1 MRDVEGIVE
10 TARSVLAVRARAD
23 AAEVSFL
30 ASLDSG
36 ASSDSWERRSL
47 AEALAPELRLSPQG
61 VLDRIHTAL
70 ALTHRMPRL
79 LSAMREGQV
88 DRYGAERVLNVVAP
102 VSDSDALEVDRLL
115 EEKLSRLSLTA
126 WQPRNMA
133 WHASQ
138 IVKQVDPGAE
148 TAAARMAHEGRK
160 VTLDHG
166 VYAQSR
172 LSADL
177 PSNLASAAYARVDAM
192 ARKLRLGD
200 SSRNLDQ
207 LRADVFADLLLG
219 NDPGVQVPQSAAMVY
234 LHMPID
240 TALSMSETGAS
251 IDGIGP
257 IPAAYAREIMT
268 NPKSIWRK
276 VLCDPATGNPVDLGR
291 SSYRPNST
299 IRKVVEVRD
308 RMCVVPWCR
317 RPARHCDFDH
327 QQQWAKDRG
336 STSTSNAA
344 PRCRRHHRLKNAP
357 GWTHHYNPAHG
368 TSSITTPLGVTY
380 TDKRE
385 TVLEPRLPDTDDT
398 HDDAPD
404 NEPPPF

>member
-1 MRDVEGIVE
+1 M
-10 TARSVLAVRARAD
+10 
-23 AAEVSFL
+23 
-30 ASLDSG
+30 
-36 ASSDSWERRSL
+36 

-70 ALTHRMPRL
+70 ALTYRMPRL
-79 LSAMREGQV
+79 LQSMREGQV
-88 DRYGAERVLNVVAP
+88 DRYCAERVLNVVAP
-102 VSDSDALEVDRLL
+102 ISDSDALEVDRLL
-115 EEKLSRLSLTA
+115 EEKLSRLSITA

-160 VTLDHG
+160 VALDHG

-172 LSADL
+172 LSVDL
-177 PSNLASAAYARVDAM
+177 PSDVASAAYARVDAM
-192 ARKLRLGD
+192 ARKLRLSD

-207 LRADVFADLLLG
+207 LRVDVFADLLLG
-219 NDPGVQVPQSAAMVY
+219 NDPGVTVPQSAAMVY

-240 TALSMSETGAS
+240 TALSMSESGAS

-291 SSYRPNST
+291 TSYRPNST
-299 IRKVVEVRD
+299 IRKLVQVRD

-327 QQQWAKDRG
+327 QQQWSKDRG
-336 STSTSNAA
+336 TTSTANAA

-357 GWTHHYNPAHG
+357 GWLNHYDPTHG
-368 TSSITTPLGVTY
+368 TSSVTTPLGVTC

-385 TVLEPRLPDTDDT
+385 TVLPPRSPHPDDS
-398 HDDAPD
+398 
-404 NEPPPF
+404 PPPF

>member
-1 MRDVEGIVE
+1 MGCVRDVEGIVDE
-10 TARSVLAVRARAD
+10 ARSVLALRARAD

-36 ASSDSWERRSL
+36 SSSDSMERRSL
-47 AEALAPELRLSPQG
+47 AEALAPELRLSPQS

-70 ALTHRMPRL
+70 GLTYRMPRL
-79 LSAMREGQV
+79 LQAMRDGQV
-88 DRYGAERVLNVVAP
+88 DRYCAERVLNTVAP
-102 VSDSDALEVDRLL
+102 VSDADALEVDRLL
-115 EEKLSRLSLTA
+115 KEKLARLSLTA

-166 VYAQSR
+166 VYAQSQI
-172 LSADL
+172 SADL
-177 PSNLASAAYARVDAM
+177 PSDVASAAYARVDAM
-192 ARKLRLGD
+192 ARKLRLSD

-257 IPAAYAREIMT
+257 VPAAYAREIMAD
-268 NPKSIWRK
+268 PKSVWRK

-291 SSYRPNST
+291 TSYRPSST

-327 QQQWAKDRG
+327 QQQWAKDHG
-336 STSTSNAA
+336 STSTDNAA
-344 PRCRRHHRLKNAP
+344 PRCRKHHRLKNAP
-357 GWTHHYNPAHG
+357 GWIHSYDPVHG

-385 TVLEPRLPDTDDT
+385 TVLPPRSSETDSTAEP
-398 HDDAPD
+398 
-404 NEPPPF
+404 EPPPF

>member
-1 MRDVEGIVE
+1 M
-10 TARSVLAVRARAD
+10 TY
-23 AAEVSFL
+23 
-30 ASLDSG
+30 
-36 ASSDSWERRSL
+36 
-47 AEALAPELRLSPQG
+47 
-61 VLDRIHTAL
+61 
-70 ALTHRMPRL
+70 RMPRL
-79 LSAMREGQV
+79 LQAMREGQV
-88 DRYGAERVLNVVAP
+88 DRYCAERVLNTVAP
-102 VSDSDALEVDRLL
+102 VSDLDALEVDRLL

-177 PSNLASAAYARVDAM
+177 PSDVASAAYARVDAM
-192 ARKLRLGD
+192 ARKLRLND

-207 LRADVFADLLLG
+207 LRADVFADLLIG
-219 NDPGVQVPQSAAMVY
+219 NDPGVTVPQSAAMVY

-251 IDGIGP
+251 IDGVGP
-257 IPAAYAREIMT
+257 IPATYAREIMT

-291 SSYRPNST
+291 TSYRPNST

-308 RMCVVPWCR
+308 RMCIVPWCR

-327 QQQWAKDRG
+327 HKQWAKDHG
-336 STSTSNAA
+336 STAVDNAA
-344 PRCRRHHRLKNAP
+344 PRCRKHHRLKNAP
-357 GWTHHYNPAHG
+357 GWIHAYDPLHG
-368 TSSITTPLGVTY
+368 TSSVTTPLGATY
-380 TDKRE
+380 ADKRE
-385 TVLEPRLPDTDDT
+385 TVLEPRSSRPD
-398 HDDAPD
+398 HSGDAD
-404 NEPPPF
+404 GPP

>member
-1 MRDVEGIVE
+1 M
-10 TARSVLAVRARAD
+10 
-23 AAEVSFL
+23 
-30 ASLDSG
+30 
-36 ASSDSWERRSL
+36 
-47 AEALAPELRLSPQG
+47 SPQV
-61 VLDRIHTAL
+61 VLGRIDTAL
-70 ALTHRMPRL
+70 ALTYRMPRL
-79 LSAMREGQV
+79 LSAMHGGQV
-88 DRYGAERVLNVVAP
+88 DRYCAERVLNVVAP

-115 EEKLSRLSLTA
+115 EEKLGRLSLTA

-148 TAAARMAHEGRK
+148 TAAARRAHEGRK

-166 VYAQSR
+166 VHAQSR
-172 LSADL
+172 IAADL
-177 PSNLASAAYARVDAM
+177 PSDIDSAAYARVDAI
-192 ARKLRLGD
+192 ARKLRTSD

-219 NDPGVQVPQSAAMVY
+219 NDPGVTVPQSAAMVY

-268 NPKSIWRK
+268 NPKSLWRK

-299 IRKVVEVRD
+299 IRKLVEVRD

-327 QQQWAKDRG
+327 HHEWAIDQG

-357 GWTHHYNPAHG
+357 GWIHSYDPTHG
-368 TSSITTPLGVTY
+368 TSSVTTPLGVTY

-385 TVLEPRLPDTDDT
+385 TVLEPR
-398 HDDAPD
+398 
-404 NEPPPF
+404 

>member
-1 MRDVEGIVE
+1 M
-10 TARSVLAVRARAD
+10 LA
-23 AAEVSFL
+23 
-30 ASLDSG
+30 
-36 ASSDSWERRSL
+36 
-47 AEALAPELRLSPQG
+47 
-61 VLDRIHTAL
+61 
-70 ALTHRMPRL
+70 
-79 LSAMREGQV
+79 AMREGQV

-115 EEKLSRLSLTA
+115 EEKLGRLSLTA

-172 LSADL
+172 ISADL
-177 PSNLASAAYARVDAM
+177 PSDVASAAFARVDAM

-219 NDPGVQVPQSAAMVY
+219 NDPGVTVPQSAAMVY

-257 IPAAYAREIMT
+257 IPATYAREIMT

-291 SSYRPNST
+291 SSYRPTST
-299 IRKVVEVRD
+299 IRTLVEVRD

-327 QQQWAKDRG
+327 QQQWTKDHG
-336 STSTSNAA
+336 STAVDNAG
-344 PRCRRHHRLKNAP
+344 PRCRKHHRLKNAP
-357 GWTHHYNPAHG
+357 GWINHYDPAHG
-368 TSSITTPLGVTY
+368 TSSVTTPLGVTY

-385 TVLEPRLPDTDDT
+385 TVLEPRPPE
-398 HDDAPD
+398 PD
-404 NEPPPF
+404 NEPYWVQFRCSEAGSSSRWCS